1 MSTTIENALLDVR
14 KAYRFLADYQQRLIE
29 LLALIRE
36 ELEAVNYY
44 QCYRNRTLRNFDRM
58 ERYNDAGWCFL
69 PMSDVSVLWRRD
81 SGQKEDPNNFHST
94 GDLLIDVTVRS
105 DTGNGQH
112 ENSSLSVEK
121 SSIELCIYFFLCITP
136 REESNNWFSKVWEKT
151 DYPQL
156 NKVEVCENN
165 PGYFMYGEALQLS
178 DLTDESTVKQA
189 IKALR
194 ERASANLGHII

>member
-14 KAYRFLADYQQRLIE
+14 KSYRFLVDYQQRLIE

-58 ERYNDAGWCFL
+58 ERNNDAGWCFL
-69 PMSDVSVLWRRD
+69 PMCDVSVLWRRD
-81 SGQKEDPNNFHST
+81 SGQKEDSNNFHST
-94 GDLLIDVTVRS
+94 GDLLIDVIVRS

-112 ENSSLSVEK
+112 ENSHLPVEK
-121 SSIELCIYFFLCITP
+121 SSSELRIYFFLCITP
-136 REESNNWFSKVWEKT
+136 REESHNWFSKVWEKT

-156 NKVEVCENN
+156 NKVEVCEDN

-178 DLTDESTVKQA
+178 ELTDESTVKQA

-194 ERASANLGHII
+194 ERASTNLGHTI